1 MEIREEKSFMIADA
15 GRGEY
20 WDVAQRRG
28 ERGENSGWELCTG
41 LGDVVMMGAA
51 IISAVWIKTIR
62 GEGFLPLRQQ
72 RGMSRRSQRG
82 FWGGGGVMWGRGE
95 YTEQLGSCRASE
107 GCQPNTPAGSALRK
121 TSSNVTI

>member
-1 MEIREEKSFMIADA
+1 MIADA
-15 GRGEY
+15 RRGEY
-20 WDVAQRRG
+20 WDLAQRRG
-28 ERGENSGWELCTG
+28 ERGENRG
-41 LGDVVMMGAA
+41 LRAVCCVVMMGAA

-82 FWGGGGVMWGRGE
+82 FWGGGGVMWGE
-95 YTEQLGSCRASE
+95 NTEQLGSCRASE
-107 GCQPNTPAGSALRK
+107 GCQPNTPAGAALRK

>member
-20 WDVAQRRG
+20 CDLAQRRG

-62 GEGFLPLRQQ
+62 GEGFFPARHVQKISEGIL
-72 RGMSRRSQRG
+72 G
-82 FWGGGGVMWGRGE
+82 WGWSNVGEGGVYRTIGLMQSQG
-95 YTEQLGSCRASE
+95 SE

>member
-1 MEIREEKSFMIADA
+1 MGPCTAARRKGGKQGIASC
-15 GRGEY
+15 
-20 WDVAQRRG
+20 VV
-28 ERGENSGWELCTG
+28 C
-41 LGDVVMMGAA
+41 DVVMMGAA

-82 FWGGGGVMWGRGE
+82 FWGGGGVMWGE
-95 YTEQLGSCRASE
+95 NTEQLGSCRASE

>member
-1 MEIREEKSFMIADA
+1 MLTPGEENIGTLHS
-15 GRGEY
+15 GE
-20 WDVAQRRG
+20 AKG
-28 ERGENSGWELCTG
+28 GKTG
-41 LGDVVMMGAA
+41 DGNCVVCDVVMMGAA

-82 FWGGGGVMWGRGE
+82 FWGGGGVMWGE
-95 YTEQLGSCRASE
+95 NTEQLGSCRASE
-107 GCQPNTPAGSALRK
+107 GCQPNTPAGPALRK